1 MLERFPKS
9 KAMGKTQYAYSPALG
24 RRVAVKSA
32 TPPKQLQKRERKPF
46 KVKWFK
52 HPAWWIEVLREASAG
67 AHLLASIVLAE
78 AFRRK
83 YIKGD
88 IVLSSEMTKMPPT
101 TRKRAAKELVELGLI
116 TVEQNGNRAPTVTSI
131 HLQQSKNGR
140 W

>member
-1 MLERFPKS
+1 
-9 KAMGKTQYAYSPALG
+9 MGKTQYAYTPALG

-32 TPPKQLQKRERKPF
+32 TPPRQLRKRERKLF
-46 KVKWFK
+46 KVEWFK
-52 HPAWWIEVLREASAG
+52 HPAWWIEVLRNASAG

>member
-1 MLERFPKS
+1 
-9 KAMGKTQYAYSPALG
+9 MGKPRYAYSPALG

-32 TPPKQLQKRERKPF
+32 TPPEQPRKCKPF

-52 HPAWWIEVLREASAG
+52 HPAWWIEVLRDASAG

-116 TVEQNGNRAPTVTSI
+116 TVEQNGNRAPTVTAI